1 MCIVVGSGN
10 NGGDGSVAARHLLA
24 YGARVRVH
32 CLCDPGR
39 LTGDARAA
47 FESLR
52 QCVERAA
59 GGLWPESSG
68 SSRGSGGSAGA
79 IIIQPSHD
87 ELRRDLKWA
96 HVTVDALLG
105 TGFSRTVH
113 GPAAEAISLINE
125 HSRTVVAVDVP
136 SGLDAATGKA
146 PGACVNADVTVTF
159 GHAKLG
165 LLVHD
170 GPRHAGRIVV
180 DHIGM
185 PAPLLAFGALNG
197 AALEML
203 DPERVQA
210 ALPPRTPQM
219 HKGEAGRVL
228 VVAGSPPMPGAAAL
242 CAMASLRSG
251 AGLAYLASYPE
262 VARAAAARY
271 SEIVM
276 VPPGETLERAASA
289 DCVVAGPGMGN
300 SARTREMIRL
310 LLEEGI
316 GATLVLDADALNCL
330 EGRAHLLAA
339 AARRG
344 ARLVLTPHPGEL
356 ARLMGCS
363 VREIQSDRV
372 SWAVSAAGATGAV
385 VILKGART
393 LVAAPDGRLAVNPTG
408 NSGMATAGSGDVLA
422 GVVAAMC
429 ASRSPAP
436 FDAACAAAF
445 CHGLAGDIAAERRGE
460 RGITAG
466 DVLECLPD
474 AFAEVEGHPAALW
487 KSMPCVPMSEFERW

>member
-1 MCIVVGSGN
+1 
-10 NGGDGSVAARHLLA
+10 
-24 YGARVRVH
+24 
-32 CLCDPGR
+32 
-39 LTGDARAA
+39 
-47 FESLR
+47 
-52 QCVERAA
+52 
-59 GGLWPESSG
+59 
-68 SSRGSGGSAGA
+68 
-79 IIIQPSHD
+79 
-87 ELRRDLKWA
+87 
-96 HVTVDALLG
+96 
-105 TGFSRTVH
+105 
-113 GPAAEAISLINE
+113 
-125 HSRTVVAVDVP
+125 
-136 SGLDAATGKA
+136 
-146 PGACVNADVTVTF
+146 
-159 GHAKLG
+159 
-165 LLVHD
+165 
-170 GPRHAGRIVV
+170 
-180 DHIGM
+180 M

-372 SWAVSAAGATGAV
+372 SWAVSAAGATGALE
-385 VILKGART
+385 ILKGART
-393 LVAAPDGRLAVNPTG
+393 LVAAPDGRLAVNPPKQR
-408 NSGMATAGSGDVLA
+408 MATAGSDVLA

-429 ASRSPAP
+429 AQI
-436 FDAACAAAF
+436 ACALRCRVRRSLLPRPCRRHRRRAPRR
-445 CHGLAGDIAAERRGE
+445 AGDHRRRRAGMPARRLRRGGRPSGRALEEHAVRAHE
-460 RGITAG
+460 RVRKMVILA
-466 DVLECLPD
+466 
-474 AFAEVEGHPAALW
+474 
-487 KSMPCVPMSEFERW
+487 